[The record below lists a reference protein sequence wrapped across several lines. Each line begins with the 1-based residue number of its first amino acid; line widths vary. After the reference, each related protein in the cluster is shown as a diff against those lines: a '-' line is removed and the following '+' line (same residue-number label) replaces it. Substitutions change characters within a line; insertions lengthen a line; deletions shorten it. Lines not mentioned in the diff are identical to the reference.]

1 VYITYFVYFISFGDK
16 VEFNMVDNTVDFV
29 ESRPCIYNFIHC
41 LALAPNTLA
50 TKTTVSAS
58 KLNYTATVDFVA
70 VLLPVSATVDFQQS
84 RPCWINFVA
93 SVYRA
98 LDEQLS
104 SVHLRD
110 NCSSRR
116 SRTQLI
122 RTKYRWHDGRFD
134 TGNMACFCR
143 CECRLQIN
151 SIAADW
157 CSSKSRTAV

>member
-1 VYITYFVYFISFGDK
+1 VCILLILFILFHLATKLNSTWSTTRSTLLK
-16 VEFNMVDNTVDFV
+16 VDRV
-29 ESRPCIYNFIHC
+29 
-41 LALAPNTLA
+41 ALAPNTLA

-58 KLNYTATVDFVA
+58 KLNYAATVDFVA

-110 NCSSRR
+110 NCSSSR
-116 SRTQLI
+116 SRTQSI

-143 CECRLQIN
+143 CECRPQIS